1 MSEKSTSNVMDTLNS
16 ILNNNKIPD
25 NMKEIL
31 KNINNTENQSN
42 TSSESSIN
50 SEMLNNFIDIL
61 SNHNNE
67 KTNAKKQDSNNS
79 SSIDIEMIMKMK
91 TIIDKVNNNKD
102 DPRANLLK
110 SLKPY
115 LKESRK
121 EKIDQYIKLFNMS
134 KVMEVFNSSGGD
146 KEK

>member
-1 MSEKSTSNVMDTLNS
+1 MAEKDISDVMDTLNS
-16 ILNNNKIPD
+16 ILNNNKVPD

-31 KNINNTENQSN
+31 KNINNTEHQNN
-42 TSSESSIN
+42 TSSKSSIN
-50 SEMLNNFIDIL
+50 PDMLNSFMDIL
-61 SNHNNE
+61 SSHNNE
-67 KTNAKKQDSNNS
+67 KANSKKEDSNNS
-79 SSIDIEMIMKMK
+79 SSIDIETIMKMK
-91 TIIDKVNNNKD
+91 TIIDKVNKSQD

-121 EKIDQYIKLFNMS
+121 EKVDQYIKLFNMS